1 MPIDKRYLIRV
12 ILNHQLNP
20 VDSRLMK
27 YISID
32 EAQISLVGAVIRQAI
47 RDCFSLS
54 PAIKRDAHDFI
65 FSTRIEIFLDKY
77 GVERMIAVSF
87 IRKIVSE
94 GKRDYFLH
102 NEHYMSTKKEEECH
116 V

>member
-1 MPIDKRYLIRV
+1 MLTKAYPIRNMIKYQV
-12 ILNHQLNP
+12 NP
-20 VDSRLMK
+20 TDPGAMK
-27 YISID
+27 YVDRD
-32 EAQISLVGAVIRQAI
+32 EAIISLVGAVIRQAI
-47 RDCFSLS
+47 RDCFSPS

-65 FSTRIEIFLDKY
+65 FSHRIEIFLDKY